1 MPDSL
6 KIRIGKDEHTLETKP
21 ITLIAHRGENI
32 TPLDEDV
39 ILIDPTETVKK
50 ADALSDSDWTQLRIL
65 PQFVEMW
72 KLVFTK
78 DDPPANLKGE
88 GLGYRHVVGL
98 ILLLCEAVVAN
109 KRPYVRF
116 PESYLHP
123 SAQLGLADL
132 FIRFST
138 GGNKDGI
145 PHKD

>member
-1 MPDSL
+1 MTDTL
-6 KIRIGKDEHTLETKP
+6 KVRIDKDEHTLETKP
-21 ITLIAHRGENI
+21 LTVICHRDEMKI

-39 ILIDPTETVKK
+39 VLIDPTETVKV

-65 PQFVEMW
+65 PQFVELW

-78 DDPPANLKGE
+78 DDLPANLKNE

-98 ILLLCEAVVAN
+98 ILLLCETVVAN

-132 FIRFST
+132 FIRLST
-138 GGNKDGI
+138 GGKDGI
-145 PHKD
+145 PAKD